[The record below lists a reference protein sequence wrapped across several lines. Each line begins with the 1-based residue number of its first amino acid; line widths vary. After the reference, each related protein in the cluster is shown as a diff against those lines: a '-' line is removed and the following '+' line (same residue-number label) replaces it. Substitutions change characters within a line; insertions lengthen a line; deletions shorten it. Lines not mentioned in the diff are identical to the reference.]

1 MTGEAT
7 YTDDVKLS
15 PDFLHAALVVSS
27 KPYARILS
35 VDPSEALKVG
45 LRALTSI
52 AESFSTAVE
61 ASRCCR
67 EWSILIEASKPADE
81 GTQNAEGLS

>member
-1 MTGEAT
+1 MSKHPACLQVTGEAT

-35 VDPSEALKVG
+35 VDPADALKVQPVVPAFPRTESPLHG
-45 LRALTSI
+45 LCPCLLHR
-52 AESFSTAVE
+52 
-61 ASRCCR
+61 
-67 EWSILIEASKPADE
+67 
-81 GTQNAEGLS
+81 

>member
-35 VDPSEALKVG
+35 VDPSEALKVEPTANCIS
-45 LRALTSI
+45 LLLPQ
-52 AESFSTAVE
+52 EFSAQVC
-61 ASRCCR
+61 S
-67 EWSILIEASKPADE
+67 
-81 GTQNAEGLS
+81 